1 MKRLTTKTIT
11 FVAIQALLITQALPA
26 WAQTPPP
33 QTTTSTYEYDANGN
47 LTKRTD
53 PRSLPTTQSYDSL
66 NRLRQQTMPAPVSG
80 GAQPQINL
88 GVDGKDQVTSVK
100 DPRNLTTNYTVT
112 GLGDTTSQVSP
123 DTGTTGMTF
132 DPTGNM
138 KTRVDARNKNV
149 IYTYDALNRVTK
161 IDYPTGTD
169 TLLEY
174 DGGTVS
180 PPVSAKGKLT
190 KLTDESGNT
199 VYSYDALSR
208 LSSKTQTI
216 GTGTTAKVQ
225 TITYAYGNAG
235 TALGKLSAMTYPSGN
250 RLNYSYD
257 AAGQVSSISLNPT
270 NANGVGTNTASTI
283 NLLQNITYEPTGAV
297 NGWQWGNHTAG
308 APSVVTRS
316 YDLDGR
322 LTKFPLGHTAQG
334 GLFRTVVYDAASRI
348 TNYTHTL
355 ASTSAAQPTLDHAF
369 NYDDLDRLT
378 QWTQNTTL
386 HTYSYDLSGNRQTL
400 GIVGL
405 SPYTYATAA
414 TSNRLSSVAAPSGGT
429 LPSKT
434 NTYDAAGNLTADNT
448 ITLAYSDRG
457 RLANI
462 KKTVAGT
469 VKTTSYLF
477 NGLEQRL
484 KKSGPTDQVT
494 SGASYYAYD
503 EASHTVGEYDANLK
517 PFYETVY
524 LGDTPV
530 AVLKQATT
538 GTGTS
543 AVTTTYVYYVYAD
556 QIDTPRVITRAT
568 DNRMVWRWD
577 AADPFGLFYPSENPS
592 SLAATPAITY
602 TQPAFT
608 YNNRFPGQSYDRE
621 SGLHYNLN
629 RDYDPYLGRYIE
641 CDPIGLGG
649 GINTYQY
656 VNGNP
661 INLVDPNGLQF
672 APVAGGGV
680 GGFGG
685 LGGFGG
691 GRGGS
696 SSGSS
701 YGNADIDDAMG
712 TGSRGGTSSSTQDSV
727 GKGRYVCEIK
737 CIGVEIG
744 GDGGGK
750 GNTGCCPDW
759 IRGTGYGRSEN
770 EAWNNAW
777 DAANRNTPSGCT
789 KRHCRGT
796 SGSCK
801 DRTGGKSG

>member
-1 MKRLTTKTIT
+1 MKRFFTNTIT
-11 FVAIQALLITQALPA
+11 LLAIEALLLTQTMPA
-26 WAQTPPP
+26 WAQTPPQ
-33 QTTTSTYEYDANGN
+33 QTTTSTYEYDATGN

-53 PRSLPTTQSYDSL
+53 PRTLPTTQSYDSL

-80 GAQPQINL
+80 GTQPQITI

-123 DTGTTGMTF
+123 DTGTTGMSF
-132 DPTGNM
+132 DPTGNL

-180 PPVSAKGKLT
+180 PPVSAKGKLS

-199 VYSYDALSR
+199 AYSYDALSR
-208 LSSKTQTI
+208 LSTKTVTI
-216 GTGTTAKVQ
+216 GSGTTAKVR
-225 TITYAYGNAG
+225 TLTYGYGSAG
-235 TALGKLSAMTYPSGN
+235 TALGKLSNVTYPSGN

-257 AAGQVSSISLNPT
+257 AAGQVSSITLNPT
-270 NANGVGTNTASTI
+270 NANGTGTNTASTI

-297 NGWQWGNHTAG
+297 NGWQWGNHTVAV
-308 APSVVTRS
+308 PSVVTRT

-322 LTKFPLGHTAQG
+322 LTKFPLGHTAQS

-348 TNYTHTL
+348 TNYTHTR
-355 ASTSAAQPTLDHAF
+355 ASTGAAQASLDHAF
-369 NYDDLDRLT
+369 NYDDGDRLT
-378 QWTQNTTL
+378 QWTQNTTI

-405 SPYTYATAA
+405 SPYTYTTAA
-414 TSNRLSSVAAPSGGT
+414 TSNRLSSVAAPVGGT
-429 LPSKT
+429 LPAKT
-434 NTYDAAGNLTADNT
+434 NTYDAAGNLTSDNT
-448 ITLAYSDRG
+448 VTLTYSDRG

-484 KKSGPTDQVT
+484 KKSGPTDQVV

-503 EASHTVGEYDANLK
+503 EASHTIGEYDANLK
-517 PFYETVY
+517 VIYETVY

-530 AVLKQATT
+530 AVLKQNTT
-538 GTGTS
+538 GSGTS
-543 AVTTTYVYYVYAD
+543 AVTTTTVYYIYSD

-568 DNRMVWRWD
+568 DNKMVWRWD
-577 AADPFGLFYPSENPS
+577 GADPFGLFYPIENPS
-592 SLAATPAITY
+592 ALAATPAITY
-602 TQPAFT
+602 AQPAFT
-608 YNNRFPGQSYDRE
+608 FNNRFPGQTYDKE

-641 CDPIGLGG
+641 SDPIGLRG
-649 GINTYQY
+649 GINTYGY
-656 VNGNP
+656 VLGNP
-661 INLVDPNGLQF
+661 DFYTDTDGLQPVPRGVYLPRGPAISGPPSMQTNGQSGF
-672 APVAGGGV
+672 ILNQGANNPSYAPTLPGGWAGINFPWMGPPNMVCVQRAPCHNDPTPDVCPKPSPPGPSM
-680 GGFGG
+680 
-685 LGGFGG
+685 
-691 GRGGS
+691 S
-696 SSGSS
+696 S
-701 YGNADIDDAMG
+701 
-712 TGSRGGTSSSTQDSV
+712 
-727 GKGRYVCEIK
+727 
-737 CIGVEIG
+737 
-744 GDGGGK
+744 
-750 GNTGCCPDW
+750 
-759 IRGTGYGRSEN
+759 
-770 EAWNNAW
+770 
-777 DAANRNTPSGCT
+777 PSGDADCPCV
-789 KRHCRGT
+789 KWAIDPRQSH
-796 SGSCK
+796 SP
-801 DRTGGKSG
+801 

>member
-1 MKRLTTKTIT
+1 MKPLAQKSCHSREGGNPGPTIT
-11 FVAIQALLITQALPA
+11 RKRVITKIITVITLEALLLTQAMPA
-26 WAQTPPP
+26 WAQ
-33 QTTTSTYEYDANGN
+33 QTTTSTYEYDATGN

-53 PRSLPTTQSYDSL
+53 PRTLPTTQSYDSL
-66 NRLRQQTMPAPVSG
+66 NRLRQQTLPAPLSG
-80 GAQPQINL
+80 ASAPQITI

-123 DTGTTGMTF
+123 DTGTTGMSF
-132 DPTGNM
+132 DPTGNL

-208 LSSKTQTI
+208 LSTKTVTI
-216 GTGTTAKVQ
+216 GSGTTAKVR
-225 TITYAYGNAG
+225 TLTYGYGSTG

-257 AAGQVSSISLNPT
+257 AAGQVSSITLNPT
-270 NANGVGTNTASTI
+270 NANGIGTNTTSTI
-283 NLLQNITYEPTGAV
+283 NLLQNLTYEPTGAV
-297 NGWQWGNHTAG
+297 NGWQWGNHTTA
-308 APSVVTRS
+308 APSVVTRT

-355 ASTSAAQPTLDHAF
+355 ASTGAAQTSLDHAF
-369 NYDDLDRLT
+369 NYDDGDRLT
-378 QWTQNTTL
+378 QCTQNTTI

-405 SPYTYATAA
+405 SPYTYTTAA
-414 TSNRLSSVAAPSGGT
+414 TSNRLTTLTTPAGSPAT

-434 NTYDAAGNLTADNT
+434 NTYDAAGNLTSDNT
-448 ITLAYSDRG
+448 VTLTYSDRG

-494 SGASYYAYD
+494 TGTIYYAYD
-503 EASHTVGEYDANLK
+503 EASHTIGEYDANLK
-517 PFYETVY
+517 VIYETVY

-530 AVLKQATT
+530 AVLKQQTT
-538 GTGTS
+538 GTAPSTI
-543 AVTTTYVYYVYAD
+543 TTTSVYYVYSD

-568 DNRMVWRWD
+568 DNKMVWRWD
-577 AADPFGLFYPSENPS
+577 SSDPFGLFYPAENPS
-592 SLAATPAITY
+592 ALAASPSITY
-602 TQPAFT
+602 AQPAFT
-608 YNNRFPGQSYDRE
+608 YNNRFPGQTYDRE
-621 SGLHYNLN
+621 SGLHYNYY
-629 RDYDPYLGRYIE
+629 RDYDPYLGRYIQS
-641 CDPIGLGG
+641 DPIGMLG
-649 GINTYQY
+649 GINTYAY
-656 VNGNP
+656 VGSSPTKYSDPSGLIIPIIVGCAASGACVAGVVTAVVGGIAWAVSNGPGKGAPGSWGSEGSKERYYGPDGWPDYDIDWHNDHGAGNP
-661 INLVDPNGLQF
+661 HGHNWDRP
-672 APVAGGGV
+672 PWGGPPDANDRNKGV
-680 GGFGG
+680 E
-685 LGGFGG
+685 L
-691 GRGGS
+691 S
-696 SSGSS
+696 PWP
-701 YGNADIDDAMG
+701 
-712 TGSRGGTSSSTQDSV
+712 
-727 GKGRYVCEIK
+727 KGRKKKDDDC
-737 CIGVEIG
+737 
-744 GDGGGK
+744 D
-750 GNTGCCPDW
+750 
-759 IRGTGYGRSEN
+759 
-770 EAWNNAW
+770 
-777 DAANRNTPSGCT
+777 T
-789 KRHCRGT
+789 K
-796 SGSCK
+796 
-801 DRTGGKSG
+801 